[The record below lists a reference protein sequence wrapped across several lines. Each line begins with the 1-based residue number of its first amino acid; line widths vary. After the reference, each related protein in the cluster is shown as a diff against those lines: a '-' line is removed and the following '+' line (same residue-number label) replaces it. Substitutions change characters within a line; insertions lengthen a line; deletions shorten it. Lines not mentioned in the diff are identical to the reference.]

1 MNITFGVDSFIW
13 TENFSEKDL
22 WIIKKAEELGFD
34 AIDFAIAHPETF
46 PTDQVIKELK
56 QTHLIPVTTTTL
68 DAKRNFLSEDASIR
82 QNGIDS
88 MKQLVDIN
96 KKLGSKILGGVNYA
110 GWGYLTGKPR
120 TDLEWKHSVDCMR
133 EICEYALL

>member
-22 WIIKKAEELGFD
+22 WIIKKAEEIGFD

-46 PTDQVIKELK
+46 PTDQVIAELQK
-56 QTHLIPVTTTTL
+56 THLIPVTTTTL

-96 KKLGSKILGGVNYA
+96 KKLGSKL
-110 GWGYLTGKPR
+110 
-120 TDLEWKHSVDCMR
+120 
-133 EICEYALL
+133 